1 MLSLGRIN
9 TMIMFISLKLTYRIG
24 AITIKISMSYLIGLE
39 KNKSRVY
46 LGPQKNR
53 QSKPKE

>member
-1 MLSLGRIN
+1 
-9 TMIMFISLKLTYRIG
+9 MIMFISLKLTYRIG